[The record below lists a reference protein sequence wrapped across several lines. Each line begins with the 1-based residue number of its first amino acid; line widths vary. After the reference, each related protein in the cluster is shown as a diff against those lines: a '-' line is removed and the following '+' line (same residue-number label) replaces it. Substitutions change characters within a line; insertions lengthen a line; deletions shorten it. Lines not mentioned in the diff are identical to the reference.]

1 MADCRKVAAM
11 QMLNL
16 LFLNAYVAHSNLYLF
31 MALRMV
37 RLSLRYG
44 LCAVSSFGMAMCAM
58 MVGGA
63 SNDVALL
70 VGMASCL
77 SKCWTNTK

>member
-1 MADCRKVAAM
+1 VLGSSSLLRVDAATE
-11 QMLNL
+11 L
-16 LFLNAYVAHSNLYLF
+16 LDFSFFFNLF